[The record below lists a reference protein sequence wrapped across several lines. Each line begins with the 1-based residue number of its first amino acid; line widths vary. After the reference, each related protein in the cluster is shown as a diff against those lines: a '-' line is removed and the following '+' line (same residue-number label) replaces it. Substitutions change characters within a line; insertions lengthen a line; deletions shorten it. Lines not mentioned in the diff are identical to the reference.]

1 MFEKFIIGIGLSLL
15 YSYMVFIREDEKSML
30 IGLMQGIGIFYY
42 WTWFI
47 WPFVFVF
54 SLVYAIVSLVKDDRA
69 SLKPILVAS
78 ISLFII
84 LAGITGPLMS
94 P

>member
-1 MFEKFIIGIGLSLL
+1 MKDYLYLMKLEGI
-15 YSYMVFIREDEKSML
+15 KML

-54 SLVYAIVSLVKDDRA
+54 SFAVGLAEIIKDENASGKNILIAAVSL
-69 SLKPILVAS
+69 L
-78 ISLFII
+78 II
-84 LAGITGPLMS
+84 LAGVVAPAFS
-94 P
+94 